1 MSISKELME
10 TAQLVAVKAAVDSVA
25 GVAKEML
32 TQQLKA
38 MGIEAEI
45 EIHINTVAVNL
56 ETMKS
61 ASARRK
67 R

>member
-45 EIHINTVAVNL
+45 EIRINTVSVNL
-56 ETMKS
+56 ETRKN
-61 ASARRK
+61 ASRR
-67 R
+67 RRQ

>member
-1 MSISKELME
+1 MTVSKELME

-45 EIHINTVAVNL
+45 EIRINTVSVNL

>member
-10 TAQLVAVKAAVDSVA
+10 TAQLAAVKAAVDSVA

-45 EIHINTVAVNL
+45 EIRINTVAVNL

>member
-1 MSISKELME
+1 MSVSKELRE
-10 TAQLVAVKAAVDSVA
+10 TAQLMAVKAAVDSVA

-45 EIHINTVAVNL
+45 EIRINTVSVNL

>member
-1 MSISKELME
+1 MSVSKELME

-45 EIHINTVAVNL
+45 EIRINTVSVNL